1 MRSGAV
7 EPYPGGRSPIEAAK
21 SKIRADGRGLQ
32 LVTGRTGMTPLG
44 HPLDSEE
51 GFALVILSAKDQS
64 NCRLHFEET
73 LLLNSNVS
81 PKRRAEFT
89 LGRAAAQLALKQIGF
104 DNPPPVLQGR
114 SFEPLWPE
122 GIVGSITHCHP
133 WTIVIAAKRSVAL
146 TVGIDLESIQRM
158 GREDISSLI
167 CVDSE
172 LDWAHDDGD
181 FLVRLT
187 MIFSAK
193 ETIFKA
199 FYPVCQRFIDFKE
212 VKLSWIAGRK
222 SFMGEFLIDLSPG
235 LQRGCWC
242 EVRCQRGGDF
252 ILTYLAPEPLSDKL
266 AAHID
271 ARLVE

>member
-1 MRSGAV
+1 M
-7 EPYPGGRSPIEAAK
+7 EAAN
-21 SKIRADGRGLQ
+21 RNCEPADASWQ
-32 LVTGRTGMTPLG
+32 LVTGRTGMTPPG

-51 GFALVILSAKDQS
+51 SFALVILSAKDHSDCQS
-64 NCRLHFEET
+64 HLEEA
-73 LLLNSNVS
+73 LLLNPNVS

-89 LGRAAAQLALKQIGF
+89 LGRAAAQRALKQIGF

-133 WTIVIAAKRSVAL
+133 WTIAIAAKRTPAL

-158 GREDISSLI
+158 GREDVSSLI
-167 CVDSE
+167 CLDSE
-172 LDWAHDDGD
+172 LGWAHDDGD
-181 FLVRLT
+181 FVVRLT

-199 FYPVCQRFIDFKE
+199 FYPACQRFIDFKE
-212 VKLSWIAGRK
+212 VKLSWMARRK
-222 SFMGEFLIDLSPG
+222 SFMGEFLTDLSPD
-235 LQRGCWC
+235 LQRGCRC
-242 EVRCQRGGDF
+242 EVRCQRFGDF